1 MTSLA
6 EKSTLTAILHA
17 AFVDRSPPISSLDS
31 VYEASSIHRNS
42 EISVL
47 LQHQRSLLS
56 HSAVTVFAEFNHWE
70 TNVIKSYGT
79 TSRILHEIDVL
90 FPHEIE
96 RPKIFSIFSE
106 LQRAIRSG
114 ADVNQKTFE
123 VDLSF
128 RERGNR
134 NIYRVNQFD
143 MLSTALSFIE
153 KKIIFIGNMTQC
165 GCKTGQ
171 PSSSSNFLFRNGIS
185 FFYGKHPI
193 CLLGLQNYQ
202 EILETPLMRLIY
214 FDAFYDRL
222 HVIPQIAYQLLA
234 LGYGRR
240 ELHAQLADLPL
251 LDENLKQ
258 TREFIH
264 SCSRFFPKE
273 CHKLRRLV
281 KYFDAGPLSLEQLS
295 RIAIRRAVG
304 GVFFKRHMRS
314 ISKRLPPPL
323 FVYQKQKKCCTF

>member
-1 MTSLA
+1 MWLQNR
-6 EKSTLTAILHA
+6 TAVKL
-17 AFVDRSPPISSLDS
+17 FKL
-31 VYEASSIHRNS
+31 SIPQWYL
-42 EISVL
+42 VL
-47 LQHQRSLLS
+47 LRK
-56 HSAVTVFAEFNHWE
+56 A
-70 TNVIKSYGT
+70 
-79 TSRILHEIDVL
+79 
-90 FPHEIE
+90 P
-96 RPKIFSIFSE
+96 
-106 LQRAIRSG
+106 
-114 ADVNQKTFE
+114 
-123 VDLSF
+123 DLSI
-128 RERGNR
+128 RITELSR
-134 NIYRVNQFD
+134 N
-143 MLSTALSFIE
+143 
-153 KKIIFIGNMTQC
+153 TQ
-165 GCKTGQ
+165 
-171 PSSSSNFLFRNGIS
+171 
-185 FFYGKHPI
+185 
-193 CLLGLQNYQ
+193 
-202 EILETPLMRLIY
+202 TPLMRLIY